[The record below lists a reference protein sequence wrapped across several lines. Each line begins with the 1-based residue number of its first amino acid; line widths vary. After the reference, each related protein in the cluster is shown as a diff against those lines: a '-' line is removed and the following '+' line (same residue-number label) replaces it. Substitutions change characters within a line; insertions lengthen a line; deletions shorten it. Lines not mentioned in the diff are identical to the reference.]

1 LGVEVTF
8 VQAEAFALVA
18 AMLGLFAWDRVR
30 YDLVAAL
37 LLSAA
42 IVLGVVPADK
52 AFSGF
57 ANPVIVI
64 IATVLVLSRA
74 IAVSGVVE
82 AIMRPVL
89 GRLRWVS
96 VQIGLLTGCVT
107 LLSAFMKNVGTLG
120 IFMPIA
126 IQTAE
131 HHKRSP
137 SEYLMPL
144 SFGSLLGGTIT
155 LVGTSP
161 NLLISTVREQI
172 LGRPFQ
178 LFDFAPVGLPL
189 SIVALAFLSIGW
201 KLLPNRSSLT
211 TSPEKRFQIEHYLT
225 EAVVPEGSEEI
236 NKTVSQLEA
245 LGDGDVSI
253 VAIVREGG
261 RRYRPRSHWTLFAN
275 DVLVL
280 RADPVALEGF
290 IDRAGLQLQDKAKVD
305 ELQSSERLLGTA
317 EAVVGADSLLVGQ
330 TLAHLDLR
338 NRFDVQ
344 VLAIGRGGTGITTR
358 LSQTHFRVGDVIL
371 LQGPQSALPELLTR
385 LGCLPL
391 AERNL
396 TIGRRRPRPFALLI
410 LMVAMGLVALHIL
423 SVATAFFIAAVLVA
437 VFRLLPAREIYAA
450 IDWQIIIMLGC
461 LLPVGEALKETGAT
475 ALIGNMLSATAEHL
489 TPTMAIALI
498 LAASMLV
505 TPFLHHAAAVL
516 VMGPVAASVAQNLG
530 YAPDPF
536 LMAVALGASCDFLT
550 PIGHQNN
557 LLVMGPGGYRFGD
570 YWRLGLPLS
579 VLVVYLGTWLI
590 EYNWPVR

>member
-1 LGVEVTF
+1 M
-8 VQAEAFALVA
+8 LVA
-18 AMLGLFAWDRVR
+18 AMLGLFAWGRIR

-42 IVLGVVPADK
+42 VLLGVVPADK
-52 AFSGF
+52 AFLGF
-57 ANPVIVI
+57 ANPVIII
-64 IATVLVLSRA
+64 IAAVLVLGRA

-82 AIMRPVL
+82 AMMRPVL
-89 GRLRWVS
+89 SRLRWVS

-131 HHKRSP
+131 RNKRSP

-144 SFGSLLGGTIT
+144 SFGSLMGGTIT

-161 NLLISTVREQI
+161 NLLISTVREEI

-178 LFDFAPVGLPL
+178 LFDFVPVGLPL
-189 SIVALAFLSIGW
+189 SIVALGFLSIGW
-201 KLLPNRSSLT
+201 KLLPNRRNPE

-225 EAVVPEGSEEI
+225 EAVIPEGSAAVNE
-236 NKTVSQLEA
+236 TVSQVEA

-261 RRYRPRSHWTLFAN
+261 RRYRPRAQWTLFAS

-290 IDRAGLQLQDKAKVD
+290 IERAGLQLQDKEKVG
-305 ELQSSERLLGTA
+305 ELESSEGLLGTA
-317 EAVVGADSLLVGQ
+317 EAVVGADSMLVGRTPAQ
-330 TLAHLDLR
+330 LDLR

-344 VLAIGRGGTGITTR
+344 VLAIGRGGTEITTR
-358 LSQTHFRVGDVIL
+358 LSQTFFRVGDVIL
-371 LQGPQSALPELLTR
+371 LQGPQGAFLELLTR

-396 TIGRRRPRPFALLI
+396 AIGRRRPKPFALPI
-410 LMVAMGLVALHIL
+410 LLVAMGLVAFHIL
-423 SVATAFFIAAVLVA
+423 PVATAFFVAAVLIA
-437 VFRLLPAREIYAA
+437 VLRLLPAREIYAA

-461 LLPVGEALKETGAT
+461 LLPVGEALKDTGAT
-475 ALIGNMLSATAEHL
+475 ALIGNILTAATEHVS
-489 TPTMAIALI
+489 PTTAIALI
-498 LAASMLV
+498 LTASMLV

-557 LLVMGPGGYRFGD
+557 LLIMGPGGYRFGD

-579 VLVVYLGTWLI
+579 VLVVYLGTRLI
-590 EYNWPVR
+590 EFYWPVH

>member
-1 LGVEVTF
+1 VTLL
-8 VQAEAFALVA
+8 QAEAFALVA
-18 AMLGLFAWDRVR
+18 AMLGLFAWGRIR

-57 ANPVIVI
+57 ANPVIII
-64 IATVLVLSRA
+64 IAAVLVLGRA

-82 AIMRPVL
+82 AMMRPVL
-89 GRLRWVS
+89 SRLRWAS

-131 HHKRSP
+131 HNKRSP

-144 SFGSLLGGTIT
+144 SFGSLMGGTIT
-155 LVGTSP
+155 LIGTSP
-161 NLLISTVREQI
+161 NLLISTVREGI

-189 SIVALAFLSIGW
+189 SIVALGFLSIGW
-201 KLLPNRSSLT
+201 KLLPNRRNPA
-211 TSPEKRFQIEHYLT
+211 SPEKRFQIEHYLT
-225 EAVVPEGSEEI
+225 EAVIPEGSAAV
-236 NKTVSQLEA
+236 NQTVSQLEA
-245 LGDGDVSI
+245 FSDGDVSI

-261 RRYRPRSHWTLFAN
+261 RRYRPRSHWNLFAD

-290 IDRAGLQLQDKAKVD
+290 IERAGLQLQDREKVG
-305 ELQSSERLLGTA
+305 ELESSEGLFGTA
-317 EAVVGADSLLVGQ
+317 EAVVGADSMLVGRTPAQ
-330 TLAHLDLR
+330 LNLR

-344 VLAIGRGGTGITTR
+344 VLAIGRGGTEITTR
-358 LSQTHFRVGDVIL
+358 LSQTLFRVGDVIL
-371 LQGPQSALPELLTR
+371 LQGPQSAIPELLIR

-396 TIGRRRPRPFALLI
+396 AIGRRRPKPFALLI
-410 LMVAMGLVALHIL
+410 LLVAMGMVALHIL
-423 SVATAFFIAAVLVA
+423 PVATAFFIAAVLVA
-437 VFRLLPAREIYAA
+437 VLRLLPAREIYGA

-461 LLPVGEALKETGAT
+461 LLPVGEALKDTGAT
-475 ALIGNMLSATAEHL
+475 GLIGNMLTVATEHVS
-489 TPTMAIALI
+489 PTVSIALI
-498 LAASMLV
+498 LTASMLV

-516 VMGPVAASVAQNLG
+516 VMGPIAASVAQNLG

-557 LLVMGPGGYRFGD
+557 LLIMGPGGYRFGD

-579 VLVVYLGTWLI
+579 VLVVYLGTRLI
-590 EYNWPVR
+590 EFYWPVH

>member
-1 LGVEVTF
+1 
-8 VQAEAFALVA
+8 
-18 AMLGLFAWDRVR
+18 MLGLFAWGRIR

-37 LLSAA
+37 LLSVAT
-42 IVLGVVPADK
+42 VLGVVPADK

-57 ANPVIVI
+57 ANPVIII
-64 IATVLVLSRA
+64 IAAVLIVGRA

-82 AIMRPVL
+82 AMMRPVL
-89 GRLRWVS
+89 SRLRWVS

-131 HHKRSP
+131 HNKRSA

-161 NLLISTVREQI
+161 NLLISTVREQ
-172 LGRPFQ
+172 LVGRPFQ

-189 SIVALAFLSIGW
+189 SMVALAFLSIGW
-201 KLLPNRSSLT
+201 KLLPKRPNPET
-211 TSPEKRFQIEHYLT
+211 PAEKRFQIEQYLT
-225 EAVVPEGSEEI
+225 EAVVPEGSAAVNE
-236 NKTVSQLEA
+236 TVSQVEA

-261 RRYRPRSHWTLFAN
+261 RRYRPRGHWTLYAN
-275 DVLVL
+275 DILVL
-280 RADPVALEGF
+280 RADPVALESF
-290 IDRAGLQLQDKAKVD
+290 IDRAGLQLQDKAKVG
-305 ELQSSERLLGTA
+305 ELESSEGLLGTV
-317 EAVVGADSLLVGQ
+317 EAVVGADSMLVGRTPAQ
-330 TLAHLDLR
+330 LNLR

-344 VLAIGRGGTGITTR
+344 VLAIGRGGTEIKTR
-358 LSQTHFRVGDVIL
+358 LSQTHFSVADVIL
-371 LQGPQSALPELLTR
+371 LQGPQRVLPELLSR

-391 AERNL
+391 AERDL
-396 TIGRRRPRPFALLI
+396 AIGRRRPKPFALLI
-410 LMVAMGLVALHIL
+410 LLVAMGLVALHRL
-423 SVATAFFIAAVLVA
+423 PVATAFFIAAVLIA

-450 IDWQIIIMLGC
+450 VDWRIIIMLGC
-461 LLPVGEALKETGAT
+461 LIPVGEALKDTGAT
-475 ALIGNMLSATAEHL
+475 ALVGNFLTVATEHVS
-489 TPTMAIALI
+489 PTTAIAMI
-498 LAASMLV
+498 LTASMLM

-516 VMGPVAASVAQNLG
+516 VMGPIAASVAQNLG

-557 LLVMGPGGYRFGD
+557 LLIMGPGGYRFGD

-579 VLVVYLGTWLI
+579 ILVVYLGTRLI
-590 EYNWPVR
+590 EYTWPVH